1 VTKTTC
7 LALTILF
14 CFVVSSCDSGQDNVN
29 ETNQYLKS
37 AEQLFNQGQ
46 LRAALVQAKN
56 VIQMSPDSAQGYLQ
70 LARIYNR
77 IGYYSEVEKLIGNKT
92 ALMPELS
99 YELAYAYFQR
109 KKYRSALDTLTISSV
124 EQDQSFRLLK
134 SQCHLYLGETAEYE
148 MEIRKIAAVS
158 NDDGYLS
165 FAQAKSAQLNADWIN
180 SEKLFSSISSTS
192 GLYIESLVNLADVY
206 THQSKFDAA
215 EKSLTTALS
224 SSLNADTLTVEK
236 ANILSRLVQ
245 ILVQQGRSGEAYT
258 YQAIL
263 AAANPQLDAM
273 KSRFDE
279 AVALYAEGEIEKSQ
293 ILLTELHRSYPNN
306 SNVTT
311 LLGVIAFQQ
320 GRDHEAE
327 ELFAEVIDPE
337 TATPGLIQASSLL
350 KARNN
355 KIDEAI
361 KLLKSAI
368 NAQPENAQLLAT
380 YGLALLQKDPA
391 DKNGAMALE
400 KSIAMDPAQQRLRL
414 ALAERHYRLGE
425 TVQGLAQLETA
436 FKNAPLDRI
445 VEQTYFTQLARNQD
459 ESKVLSS
466 IAELKNK
473 YPLEY
478 QVSLIESWWMIKQ
491 GQYPAAEELLTAK
504 FSSLTPAQKMDS
516 LLLLSDLYLKQ
527 NKNDSAR
534 KMLQD
539 YLRLSPEAMRIYLRW
554 FDLLEK
560 NTIQS
565 AKDFLKE
572 LQGTDETLWQ
582 PHFYTALLNA
592 RNHQWSEVENSLD
605 FVLQKTSDPEIK
617 RKIISIYNN
626 YGFQLFQSG
635 NLAEAQKIFIKSLGL
650 DPNDRT
656 ALYYYVQIAL
666 KSGQVAQVKTLLQSP
681 EADKKSAIHL
691 FLTGLIEEK
700 EQKSE
705 EALLHFQ
712 EAWKMDAFELYA
724 EKLYEIYQATRDYSS
739 LNRLIEEW
747 NQRAPDNP
755 KALLLNAM
763 LQQEQG
769 KSAEAII
776 TYEKLLVLQPNNLVA
791 MNNLAWLYT
800 DVNSAKAEEL
810 AVAAYKMAP
819 DSVDIIDTYAG
830 VLLKSNQLTQA
841 DEVLQKAMS
850 LYPDNKMLQEKMEI
864 LKNNKNKK

>member
-1 VTKTTC
+1 
-7 LALTILF
+7 
-14 CFVVSSCDSGQDNVN
+14 
-29 ETNQYLKS
+29 
-37 AEQLFNQGQ
+37 
-46 LRAALVQAKN
+46 
-56 VIQMSPDSAQGYLQ
+56 
-70 LARIYNR
+70 
-77 IGYYSEVEKLIGNKT
+77 
-92 ALMPELS
+92 
-99 YELAYAYFQR
+99 
-109 KKYRSALDTLTISSV
+109 
-124 EQDQSFRLLK
+124 
-134 SQCHLYLGETAEYE
+134 
-148 MEIRKIAAVS
+148 
-158 NDDGYLS
+158 
-165 FAQAKSAQLNADWIN
+165 
-180 SEKLFSSISSTS
+180 
-192 GLYIESLVNLADVY
+192 
-206 THQSKFDAA
+206 
-215 EKSLTTALS
+215 
-224 SSLNADTLTVEK
+224 
-236 ANILSRLVQ
+236 
-245 ILVQQGRSGEAYT
+245 
-258 YQAIL
+258 
-263 AAANPQLDAM
+263 
-273 KSRFDE
+273 
-279 AVALYAEGEIEKSQ
+279 
-293 ILLTELHRSYPNN
+293 
-306 SNVTT
+306 
-311 LLGVIAFQQ
+311 
-320 GRDHEAE
+320 
-327 ELFAEVIDPE
+327 
-337 TATPGLIQASSLL
+337 
-350 KARNN
+350 
-355 KIDEAI
+355 
-361 KLLKSAI
+361 
-368 NAQPENAQLLAT
+368 
-380 YGLALLQKDPA
+380 
-391 DKNGAMALE
+391 
-400 KSIAMDPAQQRLRL
+400 
-414 ALAERHYRLGE
+414 
-425 TVQGLAQLETA
+425 
-436 FKNAPLDRI
+436 
-445 VEQTYFTQLARNQD
+445 
-459 ESKVLSS
+459 
-466 IAELKNK
+466 
-473 YPLEY
+473 
-478 QVSLIESWWMIKQ
+478 MIKQ
-491 GQYPAAEELLTAK
+491 GQYPAAEKLLTAK
-504 FSSLTPAQKMDS
+504 FSSLTPVQKMDS

-539 YLRLSPEAMRIYLRW
+539 YLRLSPEAMQIYLRW

-724 EKLYEIYQATRDYSS
+724 EKLYEIYQATKDYSS

-747 NQRAPDNP
+747 NQRAHDNP

>member
-1 VTKTTC
+1 VTKTIF

-14 CFVVSSCDSGQDNVN
+14 CFVVSSCDSRQDNVN
-29 ETNQYLKS
+29 EANQYLKS
-37 AEQLFNQGQ
+37 ADQLFNQGQ

-70 LARIYNR
+70 IARIYNR

-124 EQDQSFRLLK
+124 EQDQAFRLLK
-134 SQCHLYLGETAEYE
+134 SQCHLYLGETTEYE
-148 MEIRKIAAVS
+148 MEIHKIAAVS

-180 SEKLFSSISSTS
+180 SEKLFSSISSSS
-192 GLYIESLVNLADVY
+192 GLYLESLVNLADVY
-206 THQSKFDAA
+206 VHQSKFDAA

-273 KSRFDE
+273 KNRFDE
-279 AVALYAEGEIEKSQ
+279 AVALYAEGEIGKSQ

-320 GRDHEAE
+320 GRDQEAE
-327 ELFAEVIDPE
+327 ELFAKVIDPE

-361 KLLKSAI
+361 ELLKSAI

-380 YGLALLQKDPA
+380 YGLALLQKEPA

-445 VEQTYFTQLARNQD
+445 VEQTYFSQLARDQN
-459 ESKVLSS
+459 ENKVLSS

-473 YPLEY
+473 YPDEY

-491 GQYPAAEELLTAK
+491 GQYPAAEKLLTEK

-527 NKNDSAR
+527 NKHDSAR

-539 YLRLSPEAMRIYLRW
+539 YLRLSPEAMQIYLRW

-560 NTIQS
+560 NTLQS

-572 LQGTDETLWQ
+572 LQGADETLWQ

-592 RNHQWSEVENSLD
+592 RNHQWSEVESSLD

-635 NLAEAQKIFIKSLGL
+635 KLAEAQKIFIKSLGL
-650 DPNDRT
+650 DLNDRT

-666 KSGQVAQVKTLLQSP
+666 KSGQVAQAKTLLQSP
-681 EADKKSAIHL
+681 EADKKSAIYL

-700 EQKSE
+700 EQKSA

-724 EKLYEIYQATRDYSS
+724 EKLYEIYQTNKDYSS

-747 NQRAPDNP
+747 NQRAPENP
-755 KALLLNAM
+755 KALLLKAM
-763 LQQEQG
+763 LQQEQT
-769 KSAEAII
+769 KSAEAI
-776 TYEKLLVLQPNNLVA
+776 TSYEKLLALQPNNLVA
-791 MNNLAWLYT
+791 MNNLAWLYA
-800 DVNSAKAEEL
+800 DVNPVKAEEL
-810 AVAAYKMAP
+810 AAVAYKMAP
-819 DSVDIIDTYAG
+819 DSVDIVDTYVG
-830 VLLKSNQLTQA
+830 VLLKNNQPARA
-841 DEVLQKAMS
+841 DEILQKAIS

-864 LKNNKNKK
+864 LKKSKNKR

>member
-1 VTKTTC
+1 M
-7 LALTILF
+7 I
-14 CFVVSSCDSGQDNVN
+14 SSCDNRQDNVN
-29 ETNQYLKS
+29 EASQYLKS

-109 KKYRSALDTLTISSV
+109 KKYRSALDTLTISSA
-124 EQDQSFRLLK
+124 EQDQPFRLLK

-165 FAQAKSAQLNADWIN
+165 FAKAKSAQLNADWIN
-180 SEKLFSSISSTS
+180 SEKLFSSISSSS

-258 YQAIL
+258 YQTIL

-279 AVALYAEGEIEKSQ
+279 AVALYAEGEIERSQ

-320 GRDHEAE
+320 GRDQEAE
-327 ELFAEVIDPE
+327 ELFAKVIDPE

-361 KLLKSAI
+361 ELLKSAI

-380 YGLALLQKDPA
+380 YGLTLLQKDPA

-445 VEQTYFTQLARNQD
+445 IEQTYFTQLARNQD

-473 YPLEY
+473 YPHEY

-491 GQYPAAEELLTAK
+491 GQYPAAEKLLTAK

-534 KMLQD
+534 KMLED
-539 YLRLSPEAMRIYLRW
+539 YLRLSPEAMQIYLRW

-560 NTIQS
+560 NTVQS

-572 LQGTDETLWQ
+572 LQGADETLWQ

-592 RNHQWSEVENSLD
+592 RSHQWSEVESSLD

-650 DPNDRT
+650 EPNDRT
-656 ALYYYVQIAL
+656 ALYYYVHIAL

-681 EADKKSAIHL
+681 EAEKKSAIHL

-724 EKLYEIYQATRDYSS
+724 EKLYEIYQATKDYSS

-747 NQRAPDNP
+747 NQRAPENP
-755 KALLLNAM
+755 KALLLKAM
-763 LQQEQG
+763 QQQEQA
-769 KSAEAII
+769 KFAEAI
-776 TYEKLLVLQPNNLVA
+776 TSYEKLLVLQPNHLVS

-800 DVNSAKAEEL
+800 DVNPVRAEEL
-810 AVAAYKMAP
+810 AAAAYKMAP
-819 DSVDIIDTYAG
+819 DSVDIIDTYAA
-830 VLLKSNQLTQA
+830 VLLKNNQFTEA
-841 DEVLQKAMS
+841 DEVLRQAIN
-850 LYPDNKMLQEKMEI
+850 LHPDNKMLQERMEI
-864 LKNNKNKK
+864 LNKNKK